1 MTKHRDIAVPASAPA
16 SISALISFEVGGA
29 RFCYYCYYFG
39 SFSGRY
45 A

>member
-1 MTKHRDIAVPASAPA
+1 MTRLRDNPIPASAPA
-16 SISALISFEVGGA
+16 SISALNSA
-29 RFCYYCYYFG
+29 RFGYYFYYFG

>member
-1 MTKHRDIAVPASAPA
+1 MTKHRDLSIPASAQVLFSAPA
-16 SISALISFEVGGA
+16 GA
-29 RFCYYCYYFG
+29 RVSYYVYYFG

>member
-1 MTKHRDIAVPASAPA
+1 MTKLRDLAIPASATTNLTVP
-16 SISALISFEVGGA
+16 FGA
-29 RFCYYCYYFG
+29 RFFYYSYYFG

>member
-1 MTKHRDIAVPASAPA
+1 MTKHRDIAIPASAAA
-16 SISALISFEVGGA
+16 SINAPLGA
-29 RFCYYCYYFG
+29 RFSYYCYYFG

>member
-1 MTKHRDIAVPASAPA
+1 MTRQRERTVPASAPA
-16 SISALISFEVGGA
+16 PTLAPLGAARTSYSFG
-29 RFCYYCYYFG
+29 YYYFG